1 MYTKIQVGDL
11 VQMPQPLRFQGFIK
25 DMSYD
30 AHLASDLITYDF
42 GEFNV
47 NKVKSF
53 GIINHVNRQ
62 VAYSKWTSPK
72 RTRTYPF
79 ARLYN
84 TYNEQKILTIIPVM
98 KDEGLDGDLD
108 KIQYSTISWMNLLNV
123 YIVLA
128 YYESAEKNR
137 SSTQRKKEKLTSQK
151 LNADSVNE
159 QIDAIV
165 SYKQSALHWNRSLFE
180 NRFAEIYEKAIV
192 SYEIIS
198 SKTKVK
204 VHPSRTKL
212 QYLESVR
219 QDYRRFRD
227 VSLKGS
233 QGAAL
238 RESKTEHALEYLED
252 GKKSTFLIEN
262 YLGGVY
268 HLTADEV
275 IHSRGEYVIQ
285 ESKNSTKK
293 FLPSISDIKDGLF
306 KLILF
311 ANLDS
316 LKARGRRVKFST
328 RLKLTGYKV
337 KGNIQFPC
345 RKTEFHNFVRLN
357 KVSRAYQET
366 LNKLNLEATNNKN
379 LTIEIRGNDG

>member
-1 MYTKIQVGDL
+1 M
-11 VQMPQPLRFQGFIK
+11 
-25 DMSYD
+25 
-30 AHLASDLITYDF
+30 
-42 GEFNV
+42 
-47 NKVKSF
+47 
-53 GIINHVNRQ
+53 
-62 VAYSKWTSPK
+62 K
-72 RTRTYPF
+72 RP
-79 ARLYN
+79 
-84 TYNEQKILTIIPVM
+84 IIPVM
-98 KDEGLDGDLD
+98 KDVGLDGDLD

-128 YYESAEKNR
+128 YYENAEKNR
-137 SSTQRKKEKLTSQK
+137 SSTQKNRDKLTSQK
-151 LNADSVNE
+151 LNAKSVKD
-159 QIDAIV
+159 QLKAII
-165 SYKQSALHWNRSLFE
+165 SYKQSALHWNRTLFE
-180 NRFAEIYEKAIV
+180 NRFVEIYEKAIT

-204 VHPSRTKL
+204 VHPGRIKL

-227 VSLKGS
+227 ISLKGS

-238 RESKTEHALEYLED
+238 RESKTEHNLEYLED
-252 GKKSTFLIEN
+252 GGKSVFLIEN

-275 IHSRGEYVIQ
+275 LRGRSGYIIQ

-311 ANLDS
+311 ANLHS
-316 LKARGRRVKFST
+316 LKVRGRKVRFSA
-328 RLKLTGYKV
+328 RLKLTGNKV

-345 RKTEFHNFVRLN
+345 RKVEFYNFVKLN
-357 KVSRAYQET
+357 KVSRAYQEI

-379 LTIEIRGNDG
+379 LTIEIRGNNG

>member
-1 MYTKIQVGDL
+1 
-11 VQMPQPLRFQGFIK
+11 MPEPFHLHGFIK
-25 DMSYD
+25 DVSYQ
-30 AHLASDLITYDF
+30 AHLTSDLLDY
-42 GEFNV
+42 EFNEFDP
-47 NKVKSF
+47 NKAKSF
-53 GIINHVNRQ
+53 GVINYPNGQ

-84 TYNEQKILTIIPVM
+84 TYNAQKILTIIPVM

-128 YYESAEKNR
+128 HYVSAEKNH
-137 SSTQRKKEKLTSQK
+137 SSTQRHRDKLTSQK
-151 LNADSVNE
+151 LNTESVKE
-159 QIDAIV
+159 QIKAIV
-165 SYKQSALHWNRSLFE
+165 SYKQSALHWNRTLFE
-180 NRFAEIYEKAIV
+180 NHFVDIYEKAIA
-192 SYEIIS
+192 SYQFIS

-204 VHPSRTKL
+204 VHPSETKL

-238 RESKTEHALEYLED
+238 RESKTKHAQEYLED
-252 GKKSTFLIEN
+252 GGKSVFLIEN

-268 HLTADEV
+268 HLTTDEV
-275 IHSRGEYVIQ
+275 LRDRGGYIIQ

-293 FLPSISDIKDGLF
+293 FLPSIADIKDGLF

-316 LKARGRRVKFST
+316 LKVRGRKVRFST

-337 KGNIQFPC
+337 KGNIRFPC
-345 RKTEFHNFVRLN
+345 RKTELDNFVRIN
-357 KVSRAYQET
+357 KVSRSCLET
-366 LNKLNLEATNNKN
+366 LNKLNLEATHNKN
-379 LTIEIRGNDG
+379 LAIEVGRNNG

>member
-1 MYTKIQVGDL
+1 MSE
-11 VQMPQPLRFQGFIK
+11 PLRLQGFIK
-25 DMSYD
+25 DMSYQ
-30 AHLASDLITYDF
+30 AHLASGLIEYGFNDF
-42 GEFNV
+42 DV
-47 NKVKSF
+47 NKAKSF
-53 GIINHVNRQ
+53 GIINHPNGQ

-84 TYNEQKILTIIPVM
+84 TYNSQKIVTIIPVM

-128 YYESAEKNR
+128 YYENAEKNR
-137 SSTQRKKEKLTSQK
+137 SSTQKNRDKLTSQK
-151 LNADSVNE
+151 LNAKSVKD
-159 QIDAIV
+159 QLKAII
-165 SYKQSALHWNRSLFE
+165 SYKQSALHWNRTLFE
-180 NRFAEIYEKAIV
+180 NRFVEIYEKAIT

-204 VHPSRTKL
+204 VHPGRIKL

-227 VSLKGS
+227 ISLKGS

-238 RESKTEHALEYLED
+238 RESKTEHTLEYLED
-252 GKKSTFLIEN
+252 GGKSVFLIEN

-275 IHSRGEYVIQ
+275 LRGRSGYIIQ

-311 ANLDS
+311 ANLHS
-316 LKARGRRVKFST
+316 LKVRGRKVRFSA
-328 RLKLTGYKV
+328 RLKLTGNKV

-345 RKTEFHNFVRLN
+345 RKVEFYNFVKLN
-357 KVSRAYQET
+357 KVSRAYQEI

-379 LTIEIRGNDG
+379 LTIEIRGNNG